1 MNDNDWAWEMKKG
14 CGSIRGMGWRIV
26 FSSLS
31 VLLWLTF
38 LIAWLFFKA
47 DDYGIF
53 QNIGLFIGSVVV
65 LGVVNMLV
73 WLGFAMSVEDISDVS
88 YTAYRRKIAGGLIG
102 LAWVIG
108 AALWLFL
115 YADDYSI
122 YQNLAVLLLSLVPVA
137 AFNMLLK
144 R

>member
-1 MNDNDWAWEMKKG
+1 MNDNDWAWEMRKG
-14 CGSIRGMGWRIV
+14 CGSVRGMGWRIV

-31 VLLWLTF
+31 LLVWLTF
-38 LIAWLFFKA
+38 LIAWLFFMA
-47 DDYGIF
+47 DDYGIL
-53 QNIGLFIGSVVV
+53 QNIGLFLGSVVV

-73 WLGFAMSVEDISDVS
+73 WLGFAMSVEGTPEVS
-88 YTAYRRKIAGGLIG
+88 YKAHRREIASGLIG

-108 AALWLFL
+108 AAIWLFL
-115 YADDYSI
+115 YAGDYSI